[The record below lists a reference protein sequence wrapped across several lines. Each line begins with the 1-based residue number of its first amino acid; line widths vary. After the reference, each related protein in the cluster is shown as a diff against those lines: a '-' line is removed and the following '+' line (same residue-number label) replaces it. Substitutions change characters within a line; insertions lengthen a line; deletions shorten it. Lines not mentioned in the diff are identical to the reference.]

1 MRESE
6 MTIKRVSK
14 ADVEAFKQIRLEALR
29 LEPANF
35 ASSFEDW
42 VQLPDDEW
50 VRRMSEPVLIAFD
63 KDEPVGIMGL
73 MRQPSSRMR
82 HRATVVMVYVREN
95 QRGTTTARELLKAL
109 CAEAWAEGI
118 KQLEL
123 NVSSENPAAI
133 RFYEREG
140 FSQIGRI
147 PFGFFYEGREID
159 DLIMAR
165 RLTGPPF

>member
-1 MRESE
+1 MRDAEI
-6 MTIKRVSK
+6 TIRRVSE

-42 VQLPDDEW
+42 VQLSDDEW
-50 VRRMSEPVLIAFD
+50 VVRMSQPVLIAFQND
-63 KDEPVGIMGL
+63 APVGLMGL
-73 MRQPSSRMR
+73 LRQSASRMR
-82 HRATVVMVYVREN
+82 HRASVVMVYV
-95 QRGTTTARELLKAL
+95 QKSLRGTTTASGLLKAL

-118 KQLEL
+118 RQLEL

-140 FSQIGRI
+140 FFQIGRI
-147 PFGFFYEGREID
+147 PAGFIEDGREVD

-165 RLTGPPF
+165 RLNGPPF